1 MSEIEKRSQ
10 QVRGKKHSR
19 SRLLEHSLRN
29 FVKQRDQKLNGDRYD
44 SLKTIINPGNL
55 SCKSDFFIIRTK
67 LIARLPT
74 NFQSHQPKLRVLF
87 QDRSS
92 ESPPQGT
99 FSLSII
105 DRKLWIAG
113 RGDKQ
118 KKKTKVTMLA
128 FLQEKKWATLVDN
141 HRTLYYSLLQASSN
155 ATF

>member
-74 NFQSHQPKLRVLF
+74 NFQSHQPKLQVLF

-99 FSLSII
+99 FSLSIRV

-118 KKKTKVTMLA
+118 KKKTKVTILA
-128 FLQEKKWATLVDN
+128 FLQEQKIGKT
-141 HRTLYYSLLQASSN
+141 S
-155 ATF
+155 

>member
-118 KKKTKVTMLA
+118 KKKTKVTILA
-128 FLQEKKWATLVDN
+128 FLQEQKMGNT
-141 HRTLYYSLLQASSN
+141 S
-155 ATF
+155 